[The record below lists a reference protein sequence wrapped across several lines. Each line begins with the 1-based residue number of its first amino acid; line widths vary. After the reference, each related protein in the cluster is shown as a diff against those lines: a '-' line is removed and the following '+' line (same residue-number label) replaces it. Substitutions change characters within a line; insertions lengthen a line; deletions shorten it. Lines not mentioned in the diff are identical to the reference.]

1 MIAPAFHSE
10 AKEGMMLSQHIVQ
23 TERETL
29 QFRLLALLVVVGG
42 LFLLREE
49 IRVVPA
55 VLLALAYLAYSISLR
70 TWIIPRFPGRYV
82 VYAMI
87 LIDAAALTVG
97 SYLVGGVTTIF
108 IILFPLSV
116 VYYAIYLGYA
126 GSFFAATVMALCFV
140 VLAAVE
146 GRLLTGGVTL
156 AGQVGLFYLLAAF
169 SGYLGQRRISESQ
182 EKRALQELLE
192 VEAGAKAL
200 LDVALRVYDSLELGD
215 VLEEIITEVPRI
227 IAFPYC
233 VIALLDERSG
243 QLTGRTSTVSLEQL
257 GVGQIEH
264 LSEALDSESLA
275 GQALKIRRPVAVAS
289 TELPSS
295 AWPGWARRLG
305 LENLLVIP
313 LVFRDRDIGVI
324 YLGGN
329 DGGAATEVEIR
340 LAEAIG
346 VIAAVAIGNALIYRE
361 AQNRIEQLVHEL
373 ETTVRSI
380 GDLRQAKFQ
389 RVLEIDGLVVDPGQR
404 QVVVAGEPVNLSA
417 TEFDLLWLLAENA
430 NKVAG
435 YDSLLRSVWGGGGSH
450 SKNVVNVYIH
460 RLRKK
465 IEHDPSSPTRIRAVR
480 GVGYML
486 CGQSKDRRS

>member
-1 MIAPAFHSE
+1 
-10 AKEGMMLSQHIVQ
+10 MLSQHIAQ

-42 LFLLREE
+42 LFLRRQE
-49 IRVVPA
+49 IQAVPA

-70 TWIIPRFPGRYV
+70 TRIIPKFPGQYV
-82 VYAMI
+82 VYVMI
-87 LIDAAALTVG
+87 LIDAAALTAG
-97 SYLVGGVTTIF
+97 SYLVGGITTIF
-108 IILFPLSV
+108 IVLFPLSI
-116 VYYAIYLGYA
+116 VYYAIYLGYK

-140 VLAAVE
+140 LLAGVE
-146 GRLLTGGVTL
+146 GRLVTGGVAL
-156 AGQVGLFYLLAAF
+156 PGQVVLFYLLAAF
-169 SGYLGQRRISESQ
+169 SGYLGQRRINESQ
-182 EKRALQELLE
+182 EKQALQELLE

-200 LDVALRVYDSLELGD
+200 LDVALRVYDSLELDD
-215 VLEEIITEVPRI
+215 VLEEIVTEVPGI
-227 IAFPYC
+227 IALPYC
-233 VIALLDERSG
+233 IIALLDEEAG
-243 QLTGRTSTVSLEQL
+243 QLTSRTSTVSLEKL
-257 GVGQIEH
+257 RVGQIEH
-264 LSEALDSESLA
+264 LSEALDSEGLA
-275 GQALKIRRPVAVAS
+275 GQALRTRKPVAITS

-295 AWPGWARRLG
+295 AWPDWARRLG
-305 LENLLVIP
+305 LQNLLVIP

-340 LAEAIG
+340 LAGAIG

-373 ETTVRSI
+373 ETTVRTI
-380 GDLRQAKFQ
+380 GDLREAKFQ
-389 RVLEIDGLVVDPGQR
+389 RALEIDGLIVDPARR
-404 QVVVAGEPVNLSA
+404 QAVVAGESVNLSP

-430 NKVAG
+430 NKVVG
-435 YDSLLRSVWGGGGSH
+435 YDSLLRSVWSGSGGH

-465 IEHDPSSPTRIRAVR
+465 IEDDPSSPTRIRAVR

-486 CGQSKDRRS
+486 CRQSKNRRS

>member
-1 MIAPAFHSE
+1 
-10 AKEGMMLSQHIVQ
+10 MLSQHIVQ

-42 LFLLREE
+42 LFLRRQE
-49 IRVVPA
+49 IQAVPA

-70 TWIIPRFPGRYV
+70 TRIIPKFPRPHV
-82 VYAMI
+82 IYAMV
-87 LIDAAALTVG
+87 LIDAAALTLG
-97 SYLVGGVTTIF
+97 SYLAGGVTTIF
-108 IILFPLSV
+108 VILFPLSI

-140 VLAAVE
+140 VLAAIE
-146 GRLLTGGVTL
+146 GRLLTDGVAL
-156 AGQVGLFYLLAAF
+156 AGQVLLFYLLAAF
-169 SGYLGQRRISESQ
+169 GGYLGQQRISESE
-182 EKRALQELLE
+182 EKQALQELLE

-215 VLEEIITEVPRI
+215 VLEEIATEVPRI
-227 IAFPYC
+227 IGLPFC
-233 VIALLDERSG
+233 VIALLDETSG
-243 QLTGRTSTVSLEQL
+243 QLTGRTSTLSLKKL
-257 GVGQIEH
+257 GVRQTEH

-275 GQALKIRRPVAVAS
+275 GLVLKSRKPVAMTS
-289 TELPSS
+289 TEPPSS
-295 AWPGWARRLG
+295 AWPDWARGLG
-305 LENLLVIP
+305 LEHLLVVP

-329 DGGAATEVEIR
+329 EGSVATEVDIR

-346 VIAAVAIGNALIYRE
+346 AMAAVAIGNALVYRE

-373 ETTVRSI
+373 ERAVRSI

-389 RVLEIDGLVVDPGQR
+389 RALEIDGLVVDPVQR
-404 QVVVAGEPVNLSA
+404 QVVVAGEPVNLST

-430 NKVAG
+430 NKVVG
-435 YDSLLRSVWGGGGSH
+435 YEYLLRSVWGGSGSH

-465 IEHDPSSPTRIRAVR
+465 IEDDPSSPTRIRAVR

-486 CGQSKDRRS
+486 CGEP

>member
-1 MIAPAFHSE
+1 
-10 AKEGMMLSQHIVQ
+10 MLSQHIVQ

-42 LFLLREE
+42 LFLRRQE
-49 IRVVPA
+49 IQVVPA

-70 TWIIPRFPGRYV
+70 SRIIPRFPGPYV

-97 SYLVGGVTTIF
+97 SHLVGGVNTIF
-108 IILFPLSV
+108 IILFPLSI

-126 GSFFAATVMALCFV
+126 GSFLAATVMGLCFV

-146 GRLLTGGVTL
+146 GRLLTGGVAL
-156 AGQVGLFYLLAAF
+156 AGQVLLFYLLAAF
-169 SGYLGQRRISESQ
+169 GGYLGQQRISESQ
-182 EKRALQELLE
+182 EKQALQELLE

-200 LDVALRVYDSLELGD
+200 LDVAVRVYDSLELGD
-215 VLEEIITEVPRI
+215 VLEEIATEVPRI
-227 IAFPYC
+227 IALPYC
-233 VIALLDERSG
+233 VIALLDETSRE
-243 QLTGRTSTVSLEQL
+243 LTGKTPTVSLERL
-257 GVGQIEH
+257 GVRQIEH

-275 GQALKIRRPVAVAS
+275 GQALKARIPVAMAS

-295 AWPGWARRLG
+295 AWPDWAGRLG
-305 LENLLVIP
+305 LGSLLVVP
-313 LVFRDRDIGVI
+313 LVFRGRDVGVI
-324 YLGGN
+324 YLGGSN
-329 DGGAATEVEIR
+329 GGATTEVEIR

-346 VIAAVAIGNALIYRE
+346 AIAAVAIGNALIYTE

-373 ETTVRSI
+373 ETAVRSI
-380 GDLRQAKFQ
+380 GDLRQARFQ
-389 RVLEIDGLVVDPGQR
+389 RPLEIDGLVVDPVQR
-404 QVVVAGEPVNLSA
+404 QVVVAGEPVNLST
-417 TEFDLLWLLAENA
+417 TEFDLLWLLAANA
-430 NKVAG
+430 NKVVG
-435 YDSLLRSVWGGGGSH
+435 YDSLLHSVWGGGSSH

-486 CGQSKDRRS
+486 CDQSKDRGN

>member
-1 MIAPAFHSE
+1 
-10 AKEGMMLSQHIVQ
+10 MMLSQHIVQ

-42 LFLLREE
+42 LFLRRQE
-49 IRVVPA
+49 IQVVPA

-70 TWIIPRFPGRYV
+70 TWIIPRFPGPQV

-97 SYLVGGVTTIF
+97 SYLVGGLTTIF
-108 IILFPLSV
+108 TVLFPLSV

-140 VLAAVE
+140 LLAAAE
-146 GRLLTGGVTL
+146 GRLLTGGVAL
-156 AGQVGLFYLLAAF
+156 AGQVLLFYLLAAF

-182 EKRALQELLE
+182 EKQALQELLE

-215 VLEEIITEVPRI
+215 VLEEIATEVPRI
-227 IAFPYC
+227 IGLPFC
-233 VIALLDERSG
+233 VIALLDETSG
-243 QLTGRTSTVSLEQL
+243 QLTGRTSTLSLKKL
-257 GVGQIEH
+257 GVRQTEH

-275 GQALKIRRPVAVAS
+275 GLVLKSRKPVAIAS
-289 TELPSS
+289 TELSSS
-295 AWPGWARRLG
+295 AWPDWTRRLG
-305 LENLLVIP
+305 LGNLLVVP

-329 DGGAATEVEIR
+329 DGGAATEVEMR

-346 VIAAVAIGNALIYRE
+346 TIAAVAIGNALIYTE
-361 AQNRIEQLVHEL
+361 AQNRIEQLVNEL
-373 ETTVRSI
+373 ETAVRSI
-380 GDLRQAKFQ
+380 GDLRQAKF
-389 RVLEIDGLVVDPGQR
+389 RRALEIDGLVVDPVQHR
-404 QVVVAGEPVNLSA
+404 AVVAGEPVNLSA

-430 NKVAG
+430 NRVVG
-435 YDSLLRSVWGGGGSH
+435 YDSLLRSVWGGSGSH
-450 SKNVVNVYIH
+450 SRNVVNVYIH

-465 IEHDPSSPTRIRAVR
+465 VEDDPSSPTRIRAVR

-486 CGQSKDRRS
+486 CGQP